1 MEQNNFLS
9 EAERERMRHYAA
21 QAWRLMER
29 ACQEAERAAREADT
43 REPALHQPAERGTAD
58 PLEDPASFGGF

>member
-1 MEQNNFLS
+1 
-9 EAERERMRHYAA
+9 
-21 QAWRLMER
+21 MER
-29 ACQEAERAAREADT
+29 ARQEAERAAREADT